1 MTLHGFRMV
10 MGNYRTHIAR
20 KGLSVLLML
29 PMLALAQRYEKVPFA
44 DFEQWTVR
52 YVTESQIIGGQ
63 EKILYVVGPM
73 DTIRGNIVYDY
84 KKTIWSSSNAYA
96 RVAGVTK
103 TSTNVIP
110 DHGPTGKC
118 AKLVTQMAACKVA
131 GLVNIKVLAAGSIFW
146 GQIQEPISGIKNP
159 YAVMSWGIP
168 FTKRPQAM
176 VFNYKAVI
184 PNTGKLIKSTTF
196 RAYEFEGYDPA
207 EAVLLL
213 QYRWE
218 DEEGNIHAKRVGTA
232 MCQIDKT
239 TAGWMMD
246 TRLPVIYGDARKSME
261 YKPYMDL
268 ISGYRN
274 MYAFNSKGQ
283 KRLIIEEEWA
293 DSDCPVT
300 HAIMWFCSGSR
311 GAFIGALDN
320 VLWVDEVRLE
330 Y

>member
-1 MTLHGFRMV
+1 
-10 MGNYRTHIAR
+10 MGNYGKSAAR
-20 KGLSVLLML
+20 KGLFVLLML
-29 PMLALAQRYEKVPFA
+29 PLLAMAQRYEKVPFA

-52 YVTESQIIGGQ
+52 YITESQIIGGQ
-63 EKILYVVGPM
+63 EKILYVVGPT
-73 DTIRGNIVYDY
+73 DTIRGNKVYDY

-96 RVAGVTK
+96 KVAGVTK
-103 TSTNVIP
+103 TSTNVTP
-110 DHGPTGKC
+110 DHGPTGRC
-118 AKLVTQMAACKVA
+118 AKLATQMAECKVA

-146 GQIQEPISGIKNP
+146 GQIQEPISGVKNP

-168 FTKRPQAM
+168 FTKRPKAM
-176 VFNYKAVI
+176 LFNYKAII

-196 RAYEFEGYDPA
+196 RASEFEGYDSA
-207 EAVLLL
+207 EVVLLL

-239 TAGWMMD
+239 TAGWVMN
-246 TRLPVIYGDARKSME
+246 TRLPVIYGDARKSE
-261 YKPYMDL
+261 DYKPYMDL
-268 ISGYRN
+268 ISGYKN
-274 MYAFNSKGQ
+274 MYAFNSKG
-283 KRLIIEEEWA
+283 KKKLIIEDEWA
-293 DSDCPVT
+293 DAKCPVT
-300 HAIMWFCSGSR
+300 HAIMWFSSGSR